1 MNNQID
7 NLISLVMPSLQNYF
21 ETDLAIDH
29 YLVLSEPERRNRII
43 RLYLTSESKSVPRS
57 IILKQSLPEESDD
70 NDKAALARFA
80 SDWAGLEFASL
91 FQKHAHFVPKFYA
104 GNKEHRFIL
113 IEDLGQVHIS
123 LVDSLTSNNPE
134 KALSAL
140 QRFMKALG
148 SFHAASFGHTDKYLE
163 ILKSINED
171 AAKIH
176 KELEIA
182 PSDFLPK
189 IKSIYDILGLQ
200 FNPQVIEEAQSLF
213 ESLYNPGP
221 FTVLT
226 HGDIC
231 PDNVYDHEECRDL
244 QLIDFEWACVRNA
257 LLDGTYLRMSMP
269 TCWCAKA
276 IPPSIIEPLEQ
287 IYREELK
294 QTIPDARD
302 DLAYNK
308 AYVESCGF
316 WVLQQTLPFIDSV
329 LNKDR
334 IGVSGPTPEDSLWK
348 DEENWVRPRVLS
360 RLQAFIVVSE
370 KYGHLPNLSKMSSQI
385 LDALQ
390 KRWPETKFLEFY
402 PAFNK
407 TDC

>member
-1 MNNQID
+1 MNSEIE
-7 NLISLVMPSLQNYF
+7 NLISHITPTLQNHF
-21 ETDLAIDH
+21 ETPIVIENFKL
-29 YLVLSEPERRNRII
+29 LSEPERRNRII
-43 RLYLTSESKSVPRS
+43 RLYLASESKSIPKS
-57 IILKQSLPEESDD
+57 IILKQSLPEDSDD
-70 NDKAALARFA
+70 NDKAAFARFA

-123 LVDSLTSNNPE
+123 LVDSLTSNNTE
-134 KALSAL
+134 KAIAAL

-148 SFHAASFGHTDKYLE
+148 SFHAASFGHTDKYLM

-171 AAKIH
+171 ADKIH

-182 PSDFLPK
+182 PSDFLPE

-200 FNPQVIEEAQSLF
+200 LNPDVIEEAQSLF

-231 PDNVYDHEECRDL
+231 PDNVYDHDECSDL

-276 IPPSIIEPLEQ
+276 IPPSIIDPLEQ
-287 IYREELK
+287 LYREELK
-294 QTIPDARD
+294 QTIPDASD
-302 DLAYNK
+302 DFAYNK

-316 WVLQQTLPFIDSV
+316 WVLQQTLPFIKSV
-329 LNKDR
+329 LDNDR
-334 IGVSGPTPEDSLWK
+334 IGASGPTPENSLWK
-348 DEENWVRPRVLS
+348 DEENSVRPRVLS
-360 RLQAFIVVSE
+360 RLQAFIDVSA
-370 KYGHLPNLSKMSSQI
+370 KHNHLPNISKMSSQI
-385 LDALQ
+385 LYALQ